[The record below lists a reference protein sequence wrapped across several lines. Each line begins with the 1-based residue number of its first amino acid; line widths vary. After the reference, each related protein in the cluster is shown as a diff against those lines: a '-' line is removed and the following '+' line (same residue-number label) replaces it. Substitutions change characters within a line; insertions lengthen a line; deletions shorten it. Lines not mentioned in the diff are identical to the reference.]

1 MPDRLTLIALKGI
14 PLVKPGDG
22 LANLIGDALE
32 QSDERL
38 ADGDILV
45 VAQKIVSKTE
55 NRLVDVTTIEPSD
68 QAKDLAVEVDKDP
81 RVVEMILRESR
92 AVIRKKPGVLIVEN
106 NLGLIMANAGIDHSN
121 VESEVPERMLLL
133 LPEDPDASAKRL
145 QRAIRCK
152 FGVDVGVIINDS
164 VGRPWRIGTM
174 GLAIGISGL
183 PAVTDLRGDKD
194 LFGRELRVSE
204 EAVGD
209 ELAAAA
215 SLLQAKERKETGRPS
230 TGFRSDAPP
239 NPRRRRYGQQ
249 KRTCSDE
256 RTDGIG
262 AFGRRRRR
270 EIGARPDAYAAARE
284 LDGCRQYRRRFHAS
298 RAPNLSRYRHGSLH
312 AIGSRG

>member
-121 VESEVPERMLLL
+121 VESEVPERTLLL

-145 QRAIRCK
+145 A
-152 FGVDVGVIINDS
+152 
-164 VGRPWRIGTM
+164 T
-174 GLAIGISGL
+174 A
-183 PAVTDLRGDKD
+183 
-194 LFGRELRVSE
+194 
-204 EAVGD
+204 
-209 ELAAAA
+209 
-215 SLLQAKERKETGRPS
+215 
-230 TGFRSDAPP
+230 
-239 NPRRRRYGQQ
+239 
-249 KRTCSDE
+249 
-256 RTDGIG
+256 
-262 AFGRRRRR
+262 
-270 EIGARPDAYAAARE
+270 
-284 LDGCRQYRRRFHAS
+284 
-298 RAPNLSRYRHGSLH
+298 
-312 AIGSRG
+312 

>member
-1 MPDRLTLIALKGI
+1 MPDRLTLIALEGI
-14 PLVKPGDG
+14 PLVKPGND

-81 RVVEMILRESR
+81 RVVEIILRESR

-121 VESEVPERMLLL
+121 VESEVPERTLLL
-133 LPEDPDASAKRL
+133 LPEDPDASAERL
-145 QRAIRCK
+145 QRAIRSK
-152 FGVDVGVIINDS
+152 FGIDVGVIINDS

-215 SLLQAKERKETGRPS
+215 SLLQGQGAEGKPVVLVRGY
-230 TGFRSDAPP
+230 RSDAPSQP
-239 NPRRRRYGQQ
+239 A
-249 KRTCSDE
+249 T
-256 RTDGIG
+256 
-262 AFGRRRRR
+262 
-270 EIGARPDAYAAARE
+270 AA
-284 LDGCRQYRRRFHAS
+284 L
-298 RAPNLSRYRHGSLH
+298 RAAEEDMFR
-312 AIGSRG
+312 

>member
-106 NLGLIMANAGIDHSN
+106 NLGLIRANAGIDHSN
-121 VESEVPERMLLL
+121 VESAVPEQTL
-133 LPEDPDASAKRL
+133 
-145 QRAIRCK
+145 
-152 FGVDVGVIINDS
+152 
-164 VGRPWRIGTM
+164 
-174 GLAIGISGL
+174 
-183 PAVTDLRGDKD
+183 
-194 LFGRELRVSE
+194 
-204 EAVGD
+204 
-209 ELAAAA
+209 
-215 SLLQAKERKETGRPS
+215 
-230 TGFRSDAPP
+230 
-239 NPRRRRYGQQ
+239 
-249 KRTCSDE
+249 
-256 RTDGIG
+256 
-262 AFGRRRRR
+262 
-270 EIGARPDAYAAARE
+270 
-284 LDGCRQYRRRFHAS
+284 
-298 RAPNLSRYRHGSLH
+298 
-312 AIGSRG
+312 

>member
-121 VESEVPERMLLL
+121 VESEVP
-133 LPEDPDASAKRL
+133 
-145 QRAIRCK
+145 
-152 FGVDVGVIINDS
+152 
-164 VGRPWRIGTM
+164 
-174 GLAIGISGL
+174 
-183 PAVTDLRGDKD
+183 
-194 LFGRELRVSE
+194 
-204 EAVGD
+204 
-209 ELAAAA
+209 
-215 SLLQAKERKETGRPS
+215 
-230 TGFRSDAPP
+230 
-239 NPRRRRYGQQ
+239 
-249 KRTCSDE
+249 
-256 RTDGIG
+256 
-262 AFGRRRRR
+262 
-270 EIGARPDAYAAARE
+270 
-284 LDGCRQYRRRFHAS
+284 
-298 RAPNLSRYRHGSLH
+298 
-312 AIGSRG
+312 

>member
-1 MPDRLTLIALKGI
+1 MPDRLTLIALEGI
-14 PLVKPGDG
+14 PLVKPGND

-32 QSDERL
+32 QSGERL

-81 RVVEMILRESR
+81 RVVEIILRESR

-121 VESEVPERMLLL
+121 VESEVPERTLLL

-145 QRAIRCK
+145 QRAIRSK
-152 FGVDVGVIINDS
+152 FGIDVGVIINDS

-215 SLLQAKERKETGRPS
+215 SLLQGQGAEGKPVVLVRGY
-230 TGFRSDAPP
+230 RSDAPSQP
-239 NPRRRRYGQQ
+239 A
-249 KRTCSDE
+249 T
-256 RTDGIG
+256 
-262 AFGRRRRR
+262 
-270 EIGARPDAYAAARE
+270 AA
-284 LDGCRQYRRRFHAS
+284 L
-298 RAPNLSRYRHGSLH
+298 RAAEEDMFR
-312 AIGSRG
+312 

>member
-1 MPDRLTLIALKGI
+1 MPDRLTLIALEGI
-14 PLVKPGDG
+14 PLVKPGND

-32 QSDERL
+32 QSGERL

-81 RVVEMILRESR
+81 RVVEIILRESR

-121 VESEVPERMLLL
+121 VESEVPERTLLL
-133 LPEDPDASAKRL
+133 LPEDPDASAERL
-145 QRAIRCK
+145 QRAIRSK
-152 FGVDVGVIINDS
+152 FGIDVGVIINDS

-215 SLLQAKERKETGRPS
+215 SLLQGQGAEGKPVVLVRGY
-230 TGFRSDAPP
+230 RSDAPSQP
-239 NPRRRRYGQQ
+239 A
-249 KRTCSDE
+249 T
-256 RTDGIG
+256 
-262 AFGRRRRR
+262 
-270 EIGARPDAYAAARE
+270 AA
-284 LDGCRQYRRRFHAS
+284 L
-298 RAPNLSRYRHGSLH
+298 RAAEEDMFR
-312 AIGSRG
+312 

>member
-32 QSDERL
+32 QSDEQL

-121 VESEVPERMLLL
+121 VESEVPERTLLL

-164 VGRPWRIGTM
+164 VGRPGALGQWGWPSAYRVYRQSP
-174 GLAIGISGL
+174 ISEVIKTFSV
-183 PAVTDLRGDKD
+183 ANSASARRQSVTNWPR
-194 LFGRELRVSE
+194 RHPCYR
-204 EAVGD
+204 
-209 ELAAAA
+209 
-215 SLLQAKERKETGRPS
+215 AKRAEGKPVVLVR
-230 TGFRSDAPP
+230 GFRSDAPSQSATATL
-239 NPRRRRYGQQ
+239 R
-249 KRTCSDE
+249 
-256 RTDGIG
+256 
-262 AFGRRRRR
+262 
-270 EIGARPDAYAAARE
+270 AAEEDMFR
-284 LDGCRQYRRRFHAS
+284 
-298 RAPNLSRYRHGSLH
+298 
-312 AIGSRG
+312 

>member
-1 MPDRLTLIALKGI
+1 MPDRLTLIALEGI
-14 PLVKPGDG
+14 PLVKPGDD

-32 QSDERL
+32 QSGERL

-81 RVVEMILRESR
+81 RVVEIILRESR

-121 VESEVPERMLLL
+121 VESKVPERTLLL
-133 LPEDPDASAKRL
+133 LPEDPDASAERL
-145 QRAIRCK
+145 QRAIRSK
-152 FGVDVGVIINDS
+152 FGIDVGVIINDS

-215 SLLQAKERKETGRPS
+215 SLLQGQGAEGKPVVLVRGY
-230 TGFRSDAPP
+230 RSDAPSQP
-239 NPRRRRYGQQ
+239 A
-249 KRTCSDE
+249 T
-256 RTDGIG
+256 
-262 AFGRRRRR
+262 
-270 EIGARPDAYAAARE
+270 AA
-284 LDGCRQYRRRFHAS
+284 L
-298 RAPNLSRYRHGSLH
+298 RAAEEDMFR
-312 AIGSRG
+312 

>member
-215 SLLQAKERKETGRPS
+215 SLLQGQGAEGKPVVLVR
-230 TGFRSDAPP
+230 GFRSDAPC
-239 NPRRRRYGQQ
+239 QSA
-249 KRTCSDE
+249 T
-256 RTDGIG
+256 
-262 AFGRRRRR
+262 
-270 EIGARPDAYAAARE
+270 AA
-284 LDGCRQYRRRFHAS
+284 L
-298 RAPNLSRYRHGSLH
+298 RAAEEDMFR
-312 AIGSRG
+312 